1 MKRRKSTTRS
11 ASRTRTTPG
20 REIDDI
26 LEATWEPRR
35 RTSAVTR
42 SADAAPG
49 DADDLVDRIVEQLER
64 SGRLNEPRASA
75 GRSIPLPDYLRSEV
89 RRIINNLPLGLIYP
103 APTADDARQLAEV
116 YRRRGEEK
124 TAMMY
129 AYHAQRGV
137 PEGEGDFRLK
147 LRCAEEAYCLM
158 EWFSP
163 AKPTGSVDGPYFM
176 IAALLYEAATG
187 TSPDNLDTAMK
198 RPCTQWLKYRQ
209 RYPNNTP
216 ASELPPPPRS

>member
-1 MKRRKSTTRS
+1 MM
-11 ASRTRTTPG
+11 PG
-20 REIDDI
+20 RELDEI
-26 LEATWEPRR
+26 LEATREPRR
-35 RTSAVTR
+35 RTPETTHSAG
-42 SADAAPG
+42 AAP
-49 DADDLVDRIVEQLER
+49 DEADHLVDRIVEQLER
-64 SGRLNEPRASA
+64 NSPLNDPRALA
-75 GRSIPLPDYLRSEV
+75 GRSTPLPDYLRSEV

-103 APTADDARQLAEV
+103 TPTADDARQLAEF

-147 LRCAEEAYCLM
+147 LRCAEESYCLM

-163 AKPTGSVDGPYFM
+163 DKPTGSVDGPYFM

-198 RPCTQWLKYRQ
+198 RPCTRWLQYRQ
-209 RYPNNTP
+209 SYPCNTP
-216 ASELPPPPRS
+216 ASKLPPHR